1 MSERQISAD
10 HRKVLM
16 INDLVVQRPLGSG
29 FQGHVYAVRHPA
41 KSIVAVKISDS
52 TSDIPE
58 AMERNHHEFEILKS
72 GDGSINLLTA
82 YDCTHY
88 LDKETGIQYHW
99 FTMELCRGNLLEFID
114 KMSLAERVKIAYA
127 LLNTLAYLHRKRTS
141 HRDIK
146 LNNLLLD
153 QNNRLRLGDFGTAK
167 VITRPADQV
176 GLGVPYV
183 LGTVPYFAS
192 ELWKVLDG
200 TLTGAINWFL
210 SDEYAAG
217 VCCYQILCR
226 GRLPPRLE
234 QCAALGESSQ
244 VQNAMR
250 SAHLGGIFFPVRVP
264 EHPGRVLT
272 QVDRV
277 LQRMLSINPQNRY
290 GNMTECALAM
300 VTAFINHELMTLGGC

>member
-1 MSERQISAD
+1 MSERQLAAD

-16 INDLVVQRPLGSG
+16 QNDLVVQHPLGRG
-29 FQGHVYAVRHPA
+29 YQGHVYAVRHPDKA
-41 KSIVAVKISDS
+41 IIAVKIADS

-82 YDCTHY
+82 YDNMYY
-88 LDKETGIQYHW
+88 LDRETGIQYHW
-99 FTMELCRGNLLEFID
+99 FTMELCRGNLMEFIGN
-114 KMSLAERVKIAYA
+114 MALGERVKMAYA

-153 QNNRLRLGDFGTAK
+153 ESNRLRLGDFGTAK
-167 VITRPADQV
+167 VITRPADQA
-176 GLGVPYV
+176 GLNVPYV
-183 LGTVPYFAS
+183 LGTVPYLAP
-192 ELWKVLDG
+192 ELWRVLDG
-200 TLTGAINWFL
+200 TATASTNWFL

-217 VCCYQILCR
+217 VCCYQILCQ

-234 QCAALGESSQ
+234 QCVAQGESSQ
-244 VQNAMR
+244 VHDAMR

-264 EHPGRVLT
+264 EYPNRGLT

-300 VTAFINHELMTLGGC
+300 VTAFINHELMTLGGR